1 MVEFKRILVPLDGSS
16 LSERALPVAR
26 ALAQKFESQII
37 LLRVLDIPN
46 PTVPTSHL
54 EVTMGLMREARQYA
68 LQEAQSYLETIQ
80 QELYEEGFKTRSLLR
95 DKSPAE
101 NILNVAS
108 AEHIDLIVMS
118 SHGKGGLARWA
129 FGSVA
134 EKAARYSP
142 CPVLLVRQEP
152 EAASESQPTVMPK
165 PT

>member
-1 MVEFKRILVPLDGSS
+1 MVEFKRILIPLDGSS
-16 LSERALPVAR
+16 MSERALPVAR

-101 NILNVAS
+101 DILNVAS
-108 AEHIDLIVMS
+108 AEYVDLIVMS
-118 SHGKGGLARWA
+118 SHGQGGLSRWI
-129 FGSVA
+129 FGSIA
-134 EKAARYSP
+134 ERVVRHSS

-152 EAASESQPTVMPK
+152 GTAGESQA
-165 PT
+165 